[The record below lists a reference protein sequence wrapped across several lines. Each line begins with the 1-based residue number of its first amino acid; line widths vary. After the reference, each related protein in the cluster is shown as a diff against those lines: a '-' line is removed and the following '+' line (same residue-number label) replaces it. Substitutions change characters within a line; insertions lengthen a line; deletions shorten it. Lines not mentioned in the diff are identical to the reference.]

1 VKQFHLIVTV
11 LLLGAVLTLVV
22 LVALG
27 QVEIGFV
34 RPPQP
39 PPPESKAPK
48 GPRIHA
54 VPEAEKY
61 YELLGYKA
69 CLYKYEGGWVDC
81 WIEVDVDGKQTVVGE
96 GLGEGVK
103 NIAQADEEQR
113 RRIGEHPSGYL
124 LWVRRTEGNKEVWD
138 LSLNVVSTDGKAE
151 TFSRRTGISPPPLDL
166 AKGSFRGSGG
176 DCSGFK
182 GPLTAGE
189 EITLATITNF
199 GLKEDKSETTRTTK
213 LKCKLAQ

>member
-34 RPPQP
+34 RPPP
-39 PPPESKAPK
+39 PPPESKAAK

-69 CLYKYEGGWVDC
+69 CLFKYEDGWIDC
-81 WIEVDVDGKQTVVGE
+81 WIEVDVDGKKTVIGE
-96 GLGEGVK
+96 GFGEQVK
-103 NIAQADEEQR
+103 NMAQANEEQKR
-113 RRIGEHPSGYL
+113 LFGEKPSGYL
-124 LWVRRTEGNKEVWD
+124 LWVRRKEDGKEVWD
-138 LSLNVVSTDGKAE
+138 LILNVVAPDGKA
-151 TFSRRTGISPPPLDL
+151 TASSFITGISPPPLAGTL
-166 AKGSFRGSGG
+166 SGSDQLSG
-176 DCSGFK
+176 

-189 EITLATITNF
+189 EITLATITNSR
-199 GLKEDKSETTRTTK
+199 LKEGKSETTRTAK
-213 LKCKLAQ
+213 LKCRLAK